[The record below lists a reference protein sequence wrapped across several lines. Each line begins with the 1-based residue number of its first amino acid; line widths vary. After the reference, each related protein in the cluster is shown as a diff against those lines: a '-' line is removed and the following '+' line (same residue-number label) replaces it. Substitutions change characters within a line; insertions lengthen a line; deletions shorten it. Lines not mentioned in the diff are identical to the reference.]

1 MTNRTEGG
9 PIVARARVYITLKEG
24 ILDPQGK
31 TVLRALKSLGYDEVE
46 DLRVGKYMELEL
58 SGDDKSKLEERLG
71 EMSEQLLANPII
83 ENYRMEVEV

>member
-1 MTNRTEGG
+1 
-9 PIVARARVYITLKEG
+9 VASARVYITLKEG

-46 DLRVGKYMELEL
+46 DLRVGKYMELKL
-58 SGDDKSKLEERLG
+58 SGDDKAKLEERLG